1 MGFGKAFQ
9 QERMMEVW
17 NKADLLL
24 SPLPGL
30 SISCLTGEGTA
41 QLFAIIEHK
50 LSEIKGQTLREVEYA
65 L

>member
-1 MGFGKAFQ
+1 
-9 QERMMEVW
+9 MMEVW

-30 SISCLTGEGTA
+30 SISCLTGEGMA